1 MRRSISRVIVRRRLL
16 ILVAMGA
23 TALTTVVLATI
34 TGDVYRS
41 DVEILLR
48 GSPVDELLQAPT
60 AAIDDAALARRA
72 RNEVALIEGDAV
84 YQWVLADLGFSS
96 GPRAQA
102 SVQRGI
108 DGITISVE
116 ARSPTM
122 SAKMANAYATGYIE
136 VRGARNAQL
145 SATAL
150 EQLYTLSTD
159 LEARITEIDEALAA
173 ADDPALIAERE
184 VLERERDQLS
194 ANFTSLRMEMGLGLA
209 PAEVVV
215 AATAP
220 EDPEHPGLLIEL
232 LQALLVG
239 AAIGLA
245 AAVAIDRAEGRIY
258 HAEDLRQFADRA
270 PVRAAVPVDPAADGC
285 TPTRRGVD
293 PSAEAY
299 RMLRTQLLAIEPDV
313 RKVGVVPVHLG
324 CGATT
329 TAASLSAV
337 LAERDV
343 EVLALDGAL
352 ADPELHHRFGV
363 DGSMGLIDCLAGEP
377 IDLVLLP
384 LDAHLSCLSVG
395 LLPPDPAEVL
405 LSSRLPL
412 LLDELSSRFEWIVV
426 DLPPLAGD
434 EAAATLIDH
443 VDGVISVVE
452 LGVTTSRQ
460 LRQHLDTLDAL
471 RIRSLGIVANKATFV
486 PRPRRSVVGA
496 GRV

>member
-1 MRRSISRVIVRRRLL
+1 
-16 ILVAMGA
+16 
-23 TALTTVVLATI
+23 
-34 TGDVYRS
+34 
-41 DVEILLR
+41 
-48 GSPVDELLQAPT
+48 
-60 AAIDDAALARRA
+60 
-72 RNEVALIEGDAV
+72 
-84 YQWVLADLGFSS
+84 
-96 GPRAQA
+96 
-102 SVQRGI
+102 
-108 DGITISVE
+108 
-116 ARSPTM
+116 
-122 SAKMANAYATGYIE
+122 
-136 VRGARNAQL
+136 
-145 SATAL
+145 
-150 EQLYTLSTD
+150 
-159 LEARITEIDEALAA
+159 
-173 ADDPALIAERE
+173 
-184 VLERERDQLS
+184 
-194 ANFTSLRMEMGLGLA
+194 
-209 PAEVVV
+209 
-215 AATAP
+215 
-220 EDPEHPGLLIEL
+220 
-232 LQALLVG
+232 
-239 AAIGLA
+239 
-245 AAVAIDRAEGRIY
+245 
-258 HAEDLRQFADRA
+258 
-270 PVRAAVPVDPAADGC
+270 
-285 TPTRRGVD
+285 
-293 PSAEAY
+293 
-299 RMLRTQLLAIEPDV
+299 MLRTQLLAIEPDV

-384 LDAHLSCLSVG
+384 LDAHLSCLAVG